1 MALGPASVANGV
13 VFVGSMDVNP
23 QNPTMFALS
32 ATTGQVL
39 WSYVPGSSVIA
50 APAIASDNSVYWG
63 SGYSGSGGTGN
74 NKLFAFSIQHSAH

>member
-32 ATTGQVL
+32 AASGEVL
-39 WSYVPGSSVIA
+39 WSFVAGSSVIA

-63 SGYSGSGGTGN
+63 SGYSRLAPSKNTSN
-74 NKLFAFSIQHSAH
+74 NKLFAFSIQ